1 MRIIGLAFVST
12 KTVKNGDLAGFPQT
26 YAYGDGLW
34 GIEVPFLGGTKEFSG
49 PNGTRDDEEPA
60 NLWQQYRD
68 WCNEVL
74 ETHKVYRAPDG
85 VEGSMSFFRREAKRG
100 NLHGCLIKL

>member
-1 MRIIGLAFVST
+1 MRIMGLRFVEV
-12 KTVKNGDLAGFPQT
+12 KVVKNGDFAGFPQT

-34 GIEVPFLGGTKEFSG
+34 GIEIPFLGSTKEFCG
-49 PNGTRDDEEPA
+49 PNGTRYGEEPA

-68 WCNEVL
+68 WCQETL

-85 VEGSMSFFRREAKRG
+85 TEGSMSFFRREAKRG